1 MMNNIELKT
10 DVTNIPG
17 SEKFMKT
24 CFNALERLA
33 ALAPSDNSI
42 QMSVDQK
49 GDTYLVAITVAS
61 QELRFALETAAKSPF
76 MALEQTFKDSL
87 EKVMKWSASR
97 QLKLA

>member
-1 MMNNIELKT
+1 MNNIELKT

-17 SEKFMKT
+17 SEKFLKT

-42 QMSVDQK
+42 QMSVAQD
-49 GDTYLVAITVAS
+49 GDHFLVGIIVAS
-61 QELRFALETAAKSPF
+61 QELRFAAEASSKSPF

-87 EKVMKWSASR
+87 DKVMKWSTSR
-97 QLKLA
+97 QLQLA